1 MVEMKRNL
9 KQTLEIAETAAE
21 PKIKLQ
27 ARAIANDCNEY
38 IMDLATNGIVVT
50 DAIKYVNAK
59 MDHLNS
65 QEKEILQDIKEDK
78 TQDEDI
84 DQEKTNNGIF

>member
-1 MVEMKRNL
+1 MN
-9 KQTLEIAETAAE
+9 
-21 PKIKLQ
+21 
-27 ARAIANDCNEY
+27 
-38 IMDLATNGIVVT
+38 LATNGIVVT
-50 DAIKYVNAK
+50 DAIKNVNAK
-59 MDHLNS
+59 MDHLDR

>member
-1 MVEMKRNL
+1 MVGMKRNL

-21 PKIKLQ
+21 SKIKLQ
-27 ARAIANDCNEY
+27 ARAIAIDCYEY
-38 IMDLATNGIVVT
+38 NMDLATNGIVVT
-50 DAIKYVNAK
+50 DAIKNVNAK
-59 MDHLNS
+59 MDHLDR